1 MKLEKL
7 LIQNF
12 RNLSEVEL
20 EPVKDLNI
28 IYGLNG
34 SGKSSL
40 LEALHYLGFAR
51 SFRTSKHQHVIQNEQ
66 DKFVLFCKAKTDQDK
81 YKLGIQRFR
90 NGDVQVKLNGENK
103 NKGSDLVKLFPV
115 QIFTP
120 QSSDVITGTPK
131 LRRKFLDW
139 GLFHVEQS
147 FFDISSLY
155 TRCVKQRNAVLRKA
169 TSLNRAEED
178 FWLAKIAEAGEQ
190 LSILR
195 YEYLEQLKPYIET
208 NLAKFLPEFSFKI
221 SYHRGWENELSLFDS
236 LQKNRERDV
245 KSRYSTIGPHKAEFK
260 FKIDAVNA
268 ADCLSRGQLRMLMA
282 GLQLAQTQH
291 LNQTRSGSCI
301 FLLDD
306 IGAELDSV
314 KRDLFISSLL
324 ESNAQIF
331 VTAIDKQ
338 QINLIDNDKTKKV
351 FHVEHGQVKEEL

>member
-1 MKLEKL
+1 MKLNQL
-7 LIQNF
+7 QIRNF
-12 RNLSEVEL
+12 RNLTHIHL
-20 EPVKDLNI
+20 EPAKDLNI

-34 SGKSSL
+34 CGKSSL

-51 SFRTSKHQHVIQNEQ
+51 SFRTNKHQHVIQNGEE
-66 DKFVLFCKAKTDQDK
+66 KFVLFCKAKGEGK
-81 YKLGIQRFR
+81 SYKLGIQRFR
-90 NGDVQVKLNGENK
+90 SGDVEVRLNGEKK

-139 GLFHVEQS
+139 GLFHVEQL
-147 FFDISSLY
+147 FFNTSQLY
-155 TRCVKQRNAVLRKA
+155 TKCIKQRNAFLRQ
-169 TSLNRAEED
+169 NRAITEVEEN
-178 FWLAKIAEAGEQ
+178 FWLGQMASSGETLSNLRVKYIEQ
-190 LSILR
+190 LEPFI
-195 YEYLEQLKPYIET
+195 KA
-208 NLAKFLPEFSFKI
+208 NLTKFLPEFSFKI

-236 LQKNRERDV
+236 LQKNRARDH
-245 KSRYSTIGPHKAEFK
+245 KSRHSTVGPHKAEFK
-260 FKIDAVNA
+260 FKVDGVNA

-291 LNQTRSGSCI
+291 LNEARNCSSI

-306 IGAELDSV
+306 IGAELDSL
-314 KRDLFISSLL
+314 KRDIFISSLL

-338 QINLIDNDKTKKV
+338 QINLTDNDKTKKV
-351 FHVEHGQVKEEL
+351 FHVEHGHVKEEL